1 MTPLSGWIEITATG
15 PASSKDLATAILIA
29 SGSPGVQEEATQS
42 VAGKLVS
49 HSLWE
54 EETREDED
62 DGSPVRALK
71 GYLPE
76 GGDAALDAARGE
88 LGRIGWALKTS
99 FLKEADWSE
108 EWKKGL
114 RPIRVSHNG
123 RTVIVK
129 PTWKK
134 IKRSPGETIID
145 IDPGMAF
152 GTGGHST
159 TRMCLKAI
167 LRLVKAGRLPKGPS
181 ILDVG
186 TGTGVLAIAAMKLGF
201 KKAVG
206 TDIDKVALKVARKNA
221 SMNRTKLGL
230 SAKDL
235 SGVAGKFDLVVANIL
250 AGELKRLSEALKARM
265 KPNGF
270 LILSGIL
277 DTEKDSI
284 EAAFSSIG
292 VEKAFLLREKEWV
305 AFAFRNPLP

>member
-1 MTPLSGWIEITATG
+1 MSGWIEIRATG
-15 PASSKDLATAILIA
+15 PRASKDLATTLLIA
-29 SGSPGVQEEATQS
+29 AGSSGVLEDAIDT

-54 EETREDED
+54 EETREDDED
-62 DGSPVRALK
+62 TSPVRALK

-76 GGDAALDAARGE
+76 GDKAALGAVKSG
-88 LGRIGWALKTS
+88 LGNIGWTLETS
-99 FLKEADWSE
+99 FLKDTDWSE

-114 RPIRVSHNG
+114 KPIRVKHRGFSV
-123 RTVIVK
+123 TVK
-129 PTWKK
+129 PTWHKL
-134 IKRSPGETIID
+134 KRSPGEIMIN

-152 GTGGHST
+152 GTGGHAT
-159 TRMCLKAI
+159 TKMCLKSI
-167 LRLVKAGRLPKGPS
+167 LTLVKGGKLPKGPA

-221 SMNRTKLGL
+221 NLNRTKLSL

-235 SGVAGKFDLVVANIL
+235 SGVAGKYDLVAANIL
-250 AGELKRLSEALKARM
+250 AGELKKLSNALYNKI
-265 KPNGF
+265 KPGGF

-277 DTEKDSI
+277 DTEQTAI
-284 EAAFSSIG
+284 ESAFTPIG
-292 VEKAFLLREKEWV
+292 LEKAFLLTEKEWV
-305 AFAFRNPLP
+305 AFAFRKPLP